1 MRCEVNE
8 QFPIAIE
15 EEGTVMDYVDH
26 EFVFV
31 IKDETWTDF
40 ELKALKKQPLE
51 IAFVY
56 KYDIAIFLLTLEDA
70 IDTSD
75 FVFNVHDNDYDET
88 LFTHFATGS
97 GYTCTLYL
105 LDGKNIVKGRK
116 IVQLSNAMSLKIADC
131 LRQQKDVP
139 YREEE
144 FICNL
149 EGLQAAWEP
158 FELQPMA
165 IANET
170 FK

>member
-31 IKDETWTDF
+31 
-40 ELKALKKQPLE
+40 
-51 IAFVY
+51 
-56 KYDIAIFLLTLEDA
+56 
-70 IDTSD
+70 
-75 FVFNVHDNDYDET
+75 
-88 LFTHFATGS
+88 
-97 GYTCTLYL
+97 
-105 LDGKNIVKGRK
+105 NIVKGRK

-131 LRQQKDVP
+131 LKQQKDVP